1 MSGNQIGDNHD
12 NLSEKSDYEI
22 VMVVDKLDEDEDVDT
37 STWQVSNFEISDETR
52 CLSIVAGVL
61 ALFWFQCSQ
70 LWMVLGSWFF
80 SLVQI
85 FGLASWQHWL
95 FWFQL
100 SLFERQKSLRDQFL
114 KESDYQ
120 SEKSLAL
127 AYWFI
132 FIWAEFFGYFFCT
145 NVR

>member
-12 NLSEKSDYEI
+12 SVTEKSDYEI

-52 CLSIVAGVL
+52 CLSIVAGAL
-61 ALFWFQCSQ
+61 A
-70 LWMVLGSWFF
+70 
-80 SLVQI
+80 
-85 FGLASWQHWL
+85 L

-114 KESDYQ
+114 KESDY
-120 SEKSLAL
+120 SSGKSLAL
-127 AYWFI
+127 EYWFI
-132 FIWAEFFGYFFCT
+132 SIWAEFFGYFFCT

>member
-52 CLSIVAGVL
+52 CLSIVAG
-61 ALFWFQCSQ
+61 ALT
-70 LWMVLGSWFF
+70 
-80 SLVQI
+80 
-85 FGLASWQHWL
+85 L

-114 KESDYQ
+114 KESDY
-120 SEKSLAL
+120 S
-127 AYWFI
+127 
-132 FIWAEFFGYFFCT
+132 
-145 NVR
+145 

>member
-52 CLSIVAGVL
+52 CLSIVAGTL
-61 ALFWFQCSQ
+61 T
-70 LWMVLGSWFF
+70 
-80 SLVQI
+80 
-85 FGLASWQHWL
+85 L

-114 KESDYQ
+114 KESDY
-120 SEKSLAL
+120 SSGKSLAL
-127 AYWFI
+127 DYWS
-132 FIWAEFFGYFFCT
+132 IWAEFFGYFFCT